1 MALVN
6 CPNCGRLVSDTLS
19 NCPGCNA
26 SLEAEEATRQNDQ
39 IKTIYVN
46 TSNYGNSNSNSNGN
60 NSNGLGVAGFVLA
73 LIGLFIGFVP
83 ILGWIIWLLGAI
95 FSFAGL
101 FKRPRGFAIA
111 GFVISF
117 IDLLLLLLVFGAGLS
132 LLGALGAIGAAAS

>member
-1 MALVN
+1 MALTN
-6 CPNCGRLVSDTLS
+6 CPKCGRLVSDTLS

-26 SLEAEEATRQNDQ
+26 SLTNVPQQ
-39 IKTIYVN
+39 SGTQQSIYVN
-46 TSNYGNSNSNSNGN
+46 VPEKS

-73 LIGLFIGFVP
+73 LIGLFIGWVP
-83 ILGWIIWLLGAI
+83 ALGWIIWLLGAI

-101 FKRPRGFAIA
+101 FKQPRGLAIA

-132 LLGALGAIGAAAS
+132 LLGALGAASAAAS

>member
-1 MALVN
+1 MALTN
-6 CPNCGRLVSDTLS
+6 CPKCGRLVSDTLS

-26 SLEAEEATRQNDQ
+26 SLTNVPQQSDTQ
-39 IKTIYVN
+39 QSIYVN
-46 TSNYGNSNSNSNGN
+46 VPEKS

-73 LIGLFIGFVP
+73 LIGLFIGWVP
-83 ILGWIIWLLGAI
+83 ALGWIIWLLGAI

-101 FKRPRGFAIA
+101 FKQPRGLAIA

>member
-1 MALVN
+1 MALTN

-26 SLEAEEATRQNDQ
+26 SLEAEEAIRQNDQ
-39 IKTIYVN
+39 IKTIYAN
-46 TSNYGNSNSNSNGN
+46 TSNYGNSNS

-73 LIGLFIGFVP
+73 LIGLFIGWIP
-83 ILGWIIWLLGAI
+83 ALGWIIWLLGAI

-101 FKRPRGFAIA
+101 FKRPRGLAIA

>member
-1 MALVN
+1 MALTN
-6 CPNCGRLVSDTLS
+6 CPKCGRLVSDTLS

-26 SLEAEEATRQNDQ
+26 SLTNVPQQ
-39 IKTIYVN
+39 SGTQQSIYVN
-46 TSNYGNSNSNSNGN
+46 VPEKS

-73 LIGLFIGFVP
+73 LIGLFIGWVP
-83 ILGWIIWLLGAI
+83 ALGWIIWLLGAI

-101 FKRPRGFAIA
+101 FKQPRGLAIA

-132 LLGALGAIGAAAS
+132 LLGALGDIGAAAS

>member
-1 MALVN
+1 MAFIN
-6 CPNCGRLVSDTLS
+6 CPKCGRLVSDTLS

-26 SLEAEEATRQNDQ
+26 SLTNAPQQSGTQQ
-39 IKTIYVN
+39 SIYVN
-46 TSNYGNSNSNSNGN
+46 VPEKS

-73 LIGLFIGFVP
+73 LIGLFIGWVP
-83 ILGWIIWLLGAI
+83 ALGWIIWLLGAI

-101 FKRPRGFAIA
+101 FKQPRGLAIA

>member
-1 MALVN
+1 MALTN
-6 CPNCGRLVSDTLS
+6 CPKCGRLVSDTLS

-26 SLEAEEATRQNDQ
+26 SLTNVPQQ
-39 IKTIYVN
+39 SGTQQSIYVN
-46 TSNYGNSNSNSNGN
+46 VPEKS

-73 LIGLFIGFVP
+73 LIGLFIGWVP
-83 ILGWIIWLLGAI
+83 ALGWIIWLLGAI

-101 FKRPRGFAIA
+101 FKQPRGLAIA

-132 LLGALGAIGAAAS
+132 LLGALGAAGAAAS

>member
-1 MALVN
+1 MAFIN
-6 CPNCGRLVSDTLS
+6 CPKCGRLVPDTYTNCPMCKAPLNAPKQSDTQQS
-19 NCPGCNA
+19 
-26 SLEAEEATRQNDQ
+26 
-39 IKTIYVN
+39 IYVN
-46 TSNYGNSNSNSNGN
+46 VPEKS

-95 FSFAGL
+95 FSFVGL
-101 FKRPRGFAIA
+101 FKQPRGLAIA

-132 LLGALGAIGAAAS
+132 LLGALGAVGAAAS

>member
-1 MALVN
+1 MALTN
-6 CPNCGRLVSDTLS
+6 CPKCGRLVSDTLS

-26 SLEAEEATRQNDQ
+26 SLTNVPQQ
-39 IKTIYVN
+39 SGTQQSIYVKK
-46 TSNYGNSNSNSNGN
+46 TKKS

-73 LIGLFIGFVP
+73 LIGLFIGWVP
-83 ILGWIIWLLGAI
+83 ALGWIIWLLGAI

-101 FKRPRGFAIA
+101 FKQPRGLAIA